1 MNLHQIII
9 KSFQNVKKDISE
21 IKDKLQMLTENQ
33 EKLEASLQSMQEAAQ
48 TNNLVQIRDVKKASK
63 TKKKQ
68 N

>member
-1 MNLHQIII
+1 MNLHQIIR

>member
-1 MNLHQIII
+1 MSLQQIMR

-48 TNNLVQIRDVKKASK
+48 TNNLVQIRDVKKTSK